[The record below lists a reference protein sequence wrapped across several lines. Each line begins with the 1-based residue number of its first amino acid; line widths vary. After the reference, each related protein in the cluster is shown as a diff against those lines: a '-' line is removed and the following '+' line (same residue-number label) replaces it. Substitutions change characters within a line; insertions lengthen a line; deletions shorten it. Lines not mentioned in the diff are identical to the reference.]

1 MCWLISLSFF
11 FFFFFFYFF
20 QLTVSAFLYSFNRMA
35 FLKDRMLSFLLCF
48 ARVYVLVGCWRDV
61 TAITIMGV
69 KTSRCSLCAL
79 VFLPLSQVGACSGCW
94 QHLFVVCPALSHQRR
109 CCVLFLRHGF
119 PRHSAWHVPVV
130 TRRPR
135 PATPTLSRPL
145 ALHVAPVALQPIHK
159 HRVNTSGRV

>member
-1 MCWLISLSFF
+1 MFS

-35 FLKDRMLSFLLCF
+35 FLKDRMLSLLLCF
-48 ARVYVLVGCWRDV
+48 ARDYVLVGCWRDV

-94 QHLFVVCPALSHQRR
+94 QHLFVVCPALSLSHISG
-109 CCVLFLRHGF
+109 VAAFYSFVIASHGIV
-119 PRHSAWHVPVV
+119 RDTCLLSRAGLGQ
-130 TRRPR
+130 PR
-135 PATPTLSRPL
+135 PLCHAPSPYTSRLSL
-145 ALHVAPVALQPIHK
+145 FSLST
-159 HRVNTSGRV
+159 NTA